1 MRIGFVSLFP
11 EALRPLLGHSILGR
25 AQASGRVRYVFANPR
40 EFCYDP
46 HRKVDDRVFGGGPGM
61 LMKAEPVA
69 LALESL
75 RPVEGAAIVLTD
87 PAGERFEQ
95 RTAEELARRP
105 EVVFLCGH
113 YEGIDVRVESLCTHF
128 LSIGDFVL
136 TGGELP
142 SLVMADAIIRLIP
155 GVLGSE
161 ESLRADSFAEG
172 ILSAPNYTRPEVWRG
187 IPVPEVLRSGDHA
200 RVAAYRKE
208 AGLARTRERRPDLL
222 RPG

>member
-1 MRIGFVSLFP
+1 
-11 EALRPLLGHSILGR
+11 
-25 AQASGRVRYVFANPR
+25 
-40 EFCYDP
+40 
-46 HRKVDDRVFGGGPGM
+46 M

-87 PAGERFEQ
+87 PAGDRFEQ
-95 RTAEELARRP
+95 RTAEDLAQRP

-113 YEGIDVRVESLCTHF
+113 YEGVDARVESLCTHF

-142 SLVMADAIIRLIP
+142 SLVMADAVVRLLP
-155 GVLGSE
+155 GVLGSD

-172 ILSAPNYTRPEVWRG
+172 ILSAPNYTRPETWRG
-187 IPVPEVLRSGDHA
+187 MSVPEVLRSGDHA
-200 RVAAYRKE
+200 RVAAPSFGPVSGEEFLLELHLDAFPLRLLPLGQVHLQDSVVE
-208 AGLARTRERRPDLL
+208 LRPDLL
-222 RPG
+222 LVHGLG